1 MAQFTPTRISDTPI
15 TAMMLPVTTGG
26 NRASRRLMKGAIS
39 METTPAP
46 ITAPKMP
53 VMPRAGLFAMAS
65 MGLTAAKVTPIMT
78 GRRMPKYLPI
88 PRDWIRVTRPQ
99 QNRSA
104 LISAA
109 TCSGGSLSARPTI
122 SGTAMAPA
130 YMTSTCCKPRVNSL
144 PAGRISST
152 GDGAAGM
159 VPGTLRWM
167 DFRRGVAIYAPFPG

>member
-1 MAQFTPTRISDTPI
+1 MAGGPPMAQFTPTRISDTPI

-65 MGLTAAKVTPIMT
+65 MGLTAAKVTPIIT

-109 TCSGGSLSARPTI
+109 TCSGGSLRARPTI

-152 GDGAAGM
+152 GDGAAG
-159 VPGTLRWM
+159 VLPGALRWM
-167 DFRRGVAIYAPFPG
+167 DFKR